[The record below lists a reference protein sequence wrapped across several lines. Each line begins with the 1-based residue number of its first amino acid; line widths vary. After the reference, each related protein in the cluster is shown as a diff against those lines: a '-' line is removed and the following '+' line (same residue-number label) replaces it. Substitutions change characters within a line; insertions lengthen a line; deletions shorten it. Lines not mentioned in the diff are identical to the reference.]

1 MLKKEVQMGFDVEFI
16 FRVLLAGLLGGLIGF
31 DRQRM
36 HKPAGLRT
44 HILVAIG
51 AAVFTIISAKAF
63 PNDPARITANI
74 VVGIGFLGAG
84 TIWKAQNHVQGLT
97 TAVSIWATAGIA
109 VAAALGFYWEAAAT
123 AVIIFLVL
131 ELVKLDELA

>member
-123 AVIIFLVL
+123 AVIIFVVL

>member
-1 MLKKEVQMGFDVEFI
+1 MGFDVEFI

>member
-31 DRQRM
+31 DRQLM

-109 VAAALGFYWEAAAT
+109 AALGFYWEAAAT

>member
-1 MLKKEVQMGFDVEFI
+1 MGFDVEFI

-109 VAAALGFYWEAAAT
+109 TAAALGFYWEAATT